1 MVSTGRRWLLWHL
14 PLWTT
19 LHLPLAFLIGAY
31 CASARVDCLRIPTSR
46 VSLGP
51 IDGPCVSP
59 QGRLVVFWLCL
70 LGFHS
75 ASARMSSVDAE
86 LVAALVQR
94 VVALEQR
101 VAELEQH
108 VGVPQASRRARRPP
122 LFWALPR
129 VTLGPILPALRLH
142 FGGRLVGCGR
152 CACP

>member
-1 MVSTGRRWLLWHL
+1 MV
-14 PLWTT
+14 
-19 LHLPLAFLIGAY
+19 FL
-31 CASARVDCLRIPTSR
+31 
-46 VSLGP
+46 
-51 IDGPCVSP
+51 
-59 QGRLVVFWLCL
+59 LCL

-122 LFWALPR
+122 LSGRCLGLPWGLSCLPC
-129 VTLGPILPALRLH
+129 VYILEADSSAAAAAPALDADDADVPVA
-142 FGGRLVGCGR
+142 G
-152 CACP
+152 AADIPEDIA